1 MSVIGSYINNLQLRR
16 TPLSAL
22 EWRYEPMSEAYVAR
36 DAETGLMM
44 AYITKECAFGTVFTT
59 ESLVSSW
66 IWRVS
71 TLCIGAPEGSEPN
84 LVLIDQK

>member
-1 MSVIGSYINNLQLRR
+1 MGVIGSYINNLQLRR
-16 TPLSAL
+16 MPLSDL

-36 DAETGLMM
+36 SAESGLMM
-44 AYITKECAFGTVFTT
+44 AYITRECAYETIFTT

-71 TLCIGAPEGSEPN
+71 ALCIGGPEGSEPPLELLN
-84 LVLIDQK
+84 QK